1 MLLKSST
8 VELLTNGRHSTR
20 AIFWCPGGQ
29 PTHSLSSLQWLSP
42 CNGNGHENAFLLPNL
57 STTAVNQG
65 LTNSI
70 YFFVQPRSQGLFL
83 GLGAG
88 RGKGPGNEVVSCRKR
103 SRNLIRSMR
112 RWSLFQFGFTSS
124 LLLAIFCSPQASSLA
139 RLSPGKGRKTAAT
152 LLFSRGSH
160 QKMS

>member
-1 MLLKSST
+1 MWHGLGLTHRMLLKSST
-8 VELLTNGRHSTR
+8 VELPTNGCLSTR

-88 RGKGPGNEVVSCRKR
+88 RGKSPGNEVVICRKR
-103 SRNLIRSMR
+103 SVPCVVGLCFSLVSPRPYFSPFFVHPR
-112 RWSLFQFGFTSS
+112 RAPSLGCLREKEGKR
-124 LLLAIFCSPQASSLA
+124 LLRCYF
-139 RLSPGKGRKTAAT
+139 
-152 LLFSRGSH
+152 
-160 QKMS
+160 